1 MYKIAAM
8 GDKDSIYGFASLG
21 LHIFPFED
29 SDDSTQAAHTL
40 RRLSESGY
48 AVIYI
53 TEKLASL
60 IQPEILR
67 LSSQPLPAVV
77 LIPGVRGNTGLGL
90 ANVSL
95 SVEKAVGSDILSE

>member
-21 LHIFPFED
+21 LRIFPFED
-29 SDDSTQAAHTL
+29 CDDINEAAHTL
-40 RRLSESGY
+40 RKLSENDY

-53 TEKLASL
+53 TEKLASSL
-60 IQPEILR
+60 ETEINR
-67 LSSQPLPAVV
+67 LSSKPLPAIV

-90 ANVSL
+90 ANVSK
-95 SVEKAVGSDILSE
+95 SVEKAVGSDILSD